1 MTPRVT
7 IGIPCWNQAQYLDDA
22 IQSALAQTEPCEIIV
37 CIDGS
42 QDNSLEVAKKYEPK
56 IKIINQV
63 NKGLP
68 SARNSIIMAMSGE
81 FFLPLDA
88 DDILDPKC
96 VGELL
101 YKADETGADVVAPS
115 MREFGLSSAITILDP
130 HITIEKMR
138 LGNHLGYFSLIRKS
152 ALLECGGYSPKMVQ
166 GWEDYHL
173 WFDLLT
179 RGKKIVTVQQPL
191 VFYRTKAD
199 SMWQESRKHEKELW
213 DQIFKDFPQILPK
226 AIV

>member
-1 MTPRVT
+1 MGVT
-7 IGIPCWNQAQYLDDA
+7 IGIPAYNQAEFLAEA
-22 IQSALAQTEPCEIIV
+22 IESALAQTEPCEVIV

-42 QDNSLEVAKKYEPK
+42 PDNSLEVAQKYLPK

-63 NKGLP
+63 NKGLA
-68 SARNSIIMAMSGE
+68 SARNSIIMAMNGE
-81 FFLPLDA
+81 FLMPLDA
-88 DDILDPKC
+88 DDVLDPKC

-101 YKADETGADVVAPS
+101 FAADQTGADVVAPS
-115 MREFGLSSAITILDP
+115 IREFGLTNNVTILDKE
-130 HITIEKMR
+130 ITVENMR
-138 LGNHLGYFSLIRKS
+138 LGNRLGYFSLIRKS
-152 ALLECGGYSPKMVQ
+152 ALLECGGYSPKMTF

-179 RGKKIVTVQQPL
+179 RGKKFVTVQQPL
-191 VFYRTKAD
+191 VFYRTKAN

-226 AIV
+226 TV